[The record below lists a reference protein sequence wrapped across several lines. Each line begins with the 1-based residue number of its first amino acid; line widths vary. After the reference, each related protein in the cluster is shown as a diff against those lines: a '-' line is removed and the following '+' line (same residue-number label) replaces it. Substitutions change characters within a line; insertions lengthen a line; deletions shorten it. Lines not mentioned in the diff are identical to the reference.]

1 METTKISQDLLVTL
15 VRIRDNISNKENK
28 THSKEKLISDLEEL
42 LTKLILELAPVP
54 TVNKFTEDITSWD
67 AGSGAYTGLFT
78 KTITHGLS
86 SDDVI
91 AQFKDTA
98 TGEQVGVD
106 EFIQIDIN
114 TCLVVVTSEENITIT
129 VV

>member
-54 TVNKFTEDITSWD
+54 TVNKYTEDITSWD
-67 AGSGAYTGLFT
+67 AGSGPYTGLFT
-78 KTITHGLS
+78 KTITHGLN

-91 AQFKDTA
+91 AQFKETA
-98 TGEQVGVD
+98 TGAQVGVD
-106 EFIQIDIN
+106 EFIQIDVN